1 MHSFAAYLCLVLSVF
16 VAFGQALP
24 IVSESKLPTRN
35 VTLKFNSSEVQYSVN
50 SWEVMSSLPSDP
62 YQSFTFS
69 DVIGATFGVLLPNGT
84 VGVDYIGVPR
94 SSGAAYAIC
103 IDCDLVDDTKGS
115 WSLVDGHQAKLI
127 NDDQATPTVL
137 FSVVDLDPSVR
148 HVITV
153 TSIPDARFNNTS
165 QITLE
170 SLNIKVVDNN
180 GNTEPVET
188 STGAAKPTKTNEP
201 TDSVSDSAEPT
212 STSTSDSESQST
224 SKPSSK
230 PTKSASPESESS
242 ATESASETSTSS
254 TATSSSE
261 SKPTES
267 VTDSESNSDPTSSST
282 SASSSSP
289 TASSS
294 PQDAQHDKVPPTT
307 AASGTQKVSNAV
319 IALVVVVCVLAL
331 FCLAVALIFIYRIRR
346 KRAAAKTRDAES
358 QAYGNS
364 QWLTPGHMPITGMQE
379 VPLTGTP
386 VRPRN
391 PFEDQFPPDVPLE
404 LETPGDS
411 TLMNKRGLRRP
422 RSSFGNGLYD
432 RPAFR

>member
-24 IVSESKLPTRN
+24 IASKLPTRN
-35 VTLKFNSSEVQYSVN
+35 VTLKFNSSEVQYSDH
-50 SWEVMSSLPSDP
+50 SWEVITSLPSDP

-103 IDCDLVDDTKGS
+103 IDCNLVDDTKGS
-115 WSLVDGHQAKLI
+115 WSLIDGHQANLI

-137 FSVVDLDPSVR
+137 FSVVDLDPSVK

-153 TSIPDARFNNTS
+153 TNIPDARFNNTS
-165 QITLE
+165 QLTLE
-170 SLNIKVVDNN
+170 SLNIKVVDNK
-180 GNTEPVET
+180 GNTEPAET
-188 STGAAKPTKTNEP
+188 STGTAKPTKTSEP
-201 TDSVSDSAEPT
+201 TDSASDSAEPT

-224 SKPSSK
+224 SKP
-230 PTKSASPESESS
+230 TKSASPKSESS
-242 ATESASETSTSS
+242 ATESASETSTSG

-267 VTDSESNSDPTSSST
+267 VPDSESNSDPTST
-282 SASSSSP
+282 YASSS

-294 PQDAQHDKVPPTT
+294 PHDAQHDKVSPTA

-364 QWLTPGHMPITGMQE
+364 QWLTPGHIMPITGMQE

-404 LETPGDS
+404 LETPDDS

-432 RPAFR
+432 RSALR

>member
-24 IVSESKLPTRN
+24 IASKLPTRN
-35 VTLKFNSSEVQYSVN
+35 VTLKFNSSEVQYSDH
-50 SWEVMSSLPSDP
+50 SWEVISSLPSDP

-69 DVIGATFGVLLPNGT
+69 DVIGATFGALLPNGT

-115 WSLVDGHQAKLI
+115 WSLVDGHQANLI

-137 FSVVDLDPSVR
+137 FSVVDLDPSVK

-153 TSIPDARFNNTS
+153 TNIPDARFNNTS
-165 QITLE
+165 QLTLG
-170 SLNIKVVDNN
+170 SLNIKVADNK
-180 GNTEPVET
+180 GNTEPAET
-188 STGAAKPTKTNEP
+188 STGSAKPTKTSEP
-201 TDSVSDSAEPT
+201 TDSASDSAEPT

-224 SKPSSK
+224 SKPTSK
-230 PTKSASPESESS
+230 PTKSASPKSESS
-242 ATESASETSTSS
+242 ATESASETSTPG

-267 VTDSESNSDPTSSST
+267 VTDSESNSDPTST

-294 PQDAQHDKVPPTT
+294 HDAQHDKVSPTT

-364 QWLTPGHMPITGMQE
+364 QWLAPGHMPITGMQE

-386 VRPRN
+386 VRPKN

-404 LETPGDS
+404 LETPDDS
-411 TLMNKRGLRRP
+411 TLMNKRGMRRP

-432 RPAFR
+432 RPALR